1 MATSNLKNFSTTNTQ
16 EGSVCRLDAK
26 CDTMWSLA
34 QQFAYTRLSETPN
47 VIERQVLKP
56 GVKLLP
62 GRSIFKDYAQ
72 RARTISATYARF
84 YLELEEHGSPKKKGR
99 YYWMAL
105 GAFASK
111 TVACTLDLIRVDAG
125 KYLPVA
131 HPDFDGGYVRDG
143 LGKGNFWLF
152 QDIAPTHWY
161 HNYSPKTFDQCLDTR
176 GEQGCHQQVIDNLK
190 RLPWADTALPTLK
203 YLPVSGFIKSAFA
216 MIKDIESATGKEKR
230 AEAQLSH
237 LIAIANH
244 EQGVILQPLMYDD
257 PKFAKWL
264 ERQRGWL
271 SWASPDLE
279 LVFTHACQ
287 TDNSKLKSAAPEGT
301 VLENFDSRMK
311 WILKAADKFHGLMQQ
326 RTDAMESELKI
337 MAGWYVTKD

>member
-1 MATSNLKNFSTTNTQ
+1 MASENLKGTATTNTQ
-16 EGSVCRLDAK
+16 DASACKLDAG

-34 QQFAYTRLSETPN
+34 QQFAYMRLSEAPN
-47 VIERQVLKP
+47 VLERQVLKP
-56 GVKLLP
+56 GSRLLP

-84 YLELEEHGSPKKKGR
+84 YLEIEDYGNPKKKGR

-111 TVACTLDLIRVDAG
+111 TVACTLDMIRVDAG
-125 KYLPVA
+125 KYAPTV
-131 HPDFDGGYVRDG
+131 HSDWDFGYVRDG

-161 HNYSPKTFDQCLDTR
+161 HNYSQGTFEQCLDTR
-176 GEQGCHQQVIDNLK
+176 GENGCHKAVNNNLE

-203 YLPVSGFIKSAFA
+203 YLPISGFVKTAFA
-216 MIKDIESATGKEKR
+216 KIKDIENAEQPRDRAKE
-230 AEAQLSH
+230 QLAH
-237 LIAIANH
+237 LLEVANH

-257 PKFAKWL
+257 PRFAKWVQ
-264 ERQRGWL
+264 RQRGWL

-279 LVFTHACQ
+279 LVFTHQCE
-287 TDNSKLKSAAPEGT
+287 TDNPLLKSLAPKDT
-301 VLENFDSRMK
+301 VLESYKSRMA
-311 WILKAADKFHGLMQQ
+311 WIVSAAKHFHRLMQTQ
-326 RTDAMESELKI
+326 PDQMEAELKT
-337 MAGWYVTKD
+337 MASWYVNKD